1 MFEKFKGEIG
11 FKLAFPSD
19 LKSCQGHHLRLR
31 ISKPCRVGIAA
42 YASS

>member
-19 LKSCQGHHLRLR
+19 LKKLPR
-31 ISKPCRVGIAA
+31 
-42 YASS
+42 ASFTFKNLKAM